1 MKTILVPLDG
11 SAIARQS
18 LPYVQMLATLLSA
31 RVHLLRVLSDV
42 DRDHMLS
49 SDSLLWYEMG
59 HAHEPAHAH
68 TQQVWAILQEHAV
81 TYLDV
86 QAQPLRYAGFDVT
99 TEVRIGL
106 PAEQIPRVAARA
118 AVTLMVMATH
128 GYSGLRRWAL
138 GSVTDKVV
146 QSTQTPVFVVRG
158 TETDPPEPVSLKRV
172 MVPLDGSEL
181 SRQALPCALE
191 LATCARAEL
200 LLLRAM
206 GPRLQEF
213 YEVGGISGQGMPL
226 YNEVQRAEQRRQAT
240 GDLDATAGKLRHY
253 DLSIATHVMDGYPA
267 EVIVDEAARHHVD
280 AIVMATHGYGGL
292 QRWALGSV
300 ADKVLHATTT
310 PLVFIHAHAHE
321 GKN

>member
-1 MKTILVPLDG
+1 MKTVLVPLDG
-11 SAIARQS
+11 SAIARHS

-31 RVHLLRVLSDV
+31 RIHLLRVISDV

-49 SDSLLWYEMG
+49 SDSLLLYDMG
-59 HAHEPAHAH
+59 HARETAHER
-68 TQQVWAILQEHAV
+68 TQRVWAMLQEHAV
-81 TYLDV
+81 TYLEA
-86 QAQPLRYAGFDVT
+86 QAQPLRHAGFDVT
-99 TEVRIGL
+99 TEVRIGM
-106 PAEQIPRVAARA
+106 PPEQIVRVAARES
-118 AVTLMVMATH
+118 VTLMVMATH

-146 QSTQTPVFVVRG
+146 QTTQTPVFVVRG
-158 TETDPPEPVSLKRV
+158 TETELTEPVYLKRL

-191 LATCARAEL
+191 LATCAHAEL

-213 YEVGGISGQGMPL
+213 YEVAGMSGQAVPL
-226 YNEVQRAEQRRQAT
+226 YNEVQWAEQRQQVTR
-240 GDLDATAGKLRHY
+240 DLDATAGKLRHY

-267 EVIVDEAARHHVD
+267 EVIVDEAARHNVD

-300 ADKVLHATTT
+300 ADKVLHATST
-310 PLVFIHAHAHE
+310 PLILVRARAGEH
-321 GKN
+321 

>member
-1 MKTILVPLDG
+1 MKTVLVPLDG
-11 SAIARQS
+11 SAIARHS

-31 RVHLLRVLSDV
+31 RIHLLRVISDV

-49 SDSLLWYEMG
+49 SDSLLLYDMG
-59 HAHEPAHAH
+59 HAREMAHER
-68 TQQVWAILQEHAV
+68 TQRVWAMLQEHAV
-81 TYLDV
+81 TYLEA
-86 QAQPLRYAGFDVT
+86 QAQPLRHAGFDVT
-99 TEVRIGL
+99 TEVRIGM
-106 PAEQIPRVAARA
+106 PSEQIVRVAARES
-118 AVTLMVMATH
+118 VTLMVMATH

-146 QSTQTPVFVVRG
+146 QTTQTPVFVVRG
-158 TETDPPEPVSLKRV
+158 TETELTEPVYLKRL

-191 LATCARAEL
+191 LATCAHAEL

-213 YEVGGISGQGMPL
+213 YEVAGMSGQAVPL
-226 YNEVQRAEQRRQAT
+226 YNEVQWAEQRRQVT
-240 GDLDATAGKLRHY
+240 RDLDATAGKLRHY

-267 EVIVDEAARHHVD
+267 EVIVDESARHNVD

-300 ADKVLHATTT
+300 ADKVLHATST
-310 PLVFIHAHAHE
+310 PLILVRAHAGEH
-321 GKN
+321 

>member
-1 MKTILVPLDG
+1 MKTVLVPLDG

-18 LPYVQMLATLLSA
+18 LPYAQMLATLLSA
-31 RVHLLRVLSDV
+31 RIHLLRVISDV

-49 SDSLLWYEMG
+49 SESLLLYDMG
-59 HAHEPAHAH
+59 HAREMAHER
-68 TQQVWAILQEHAV
+68 TQRVWAMLQEHAV
-81 TYLDV
+81 TYLEV
-86 QAQPLRYAGFDVT
+86 QAQPLRHAGFDVT
-99 TEVRIGL
+99 TEVRIGM
-106 PAEQIPRVAARA
+106 PPEQIVQVAARES
-118 AVTLMVMATH
+118 VTLMVMATH

-146 QSTQTPVFVVRG
+146 QTTATPVFVVRS
-158 TETDPPEPVSLKRV
+158 TETELTEPVYLKRL

-191 LATCARAEL
+191 LATCAHAEL

-213 YEVGGISGQGMPL
+213 YEVGSISGQAVPL
-226 YNEVQRAEQRRQAT
+226 YNQVQWTEQRRQMT
-240 GDLDATAGKLRHY
+240 RDLDATAGKLRHY
-253 DLSIATHVMDGYPA
+253 DLPIATHVMDGYPA
-267 EVIVDEAARHHVD
+267 EVIVDEAARHNVD

-310 PLVFIHAHAHE
+310 PLILVHAHAGDH
-321 GKN
+321 